1 MIKVTGLKEK
11 QAALK
16 QFQKQWF
23 IPIRRTLKIYGS
35 KMTEYARGN
44 HEYTP
49 RSAQGA
55 DASINFKVDEKRI
68 GMVFGIT
75 NKTAKCTG
83 KWSHMQYTTFLH
95 EGTGKGYRRSKA
107 GGKYSPKIPKTGYG
121 ILADHFIVR
130 AWDKYYD
137 KMIESIRKA
146 LKESAQKALEA

>member
-11 QAALK
+11 QVALK
-16 QFQKQWF
+16 KFQSTWF

-35 KMTEYARGN
+35 KMTEYARAN
-44 HEYTP
+44 HEFTP
-49 RSAQGA
+49 RTGNA
-55 DASINFKVDEKRI
+55 DRSIDSQVDEKRI

-75 NKTAKCTG
+75 NKVAKCTG
-83 KWSHMQYTTFLH
+83 KWSHMQYTPFLH
-95 EGTGKGYRRSKA
+95 EGTGNGYRRSKA
-107 GGKYSPKIPKTGYG
+107 GGHYSPTIPKTGYG

-146 LKESAQKALEA
+146 LKESAQKAVDA